1 MTATSPTYQLGHSE
15 QELDRLI
22 SQASY
27 FGDLTEHVLELAGL
41 QPGMRVLDVG
51 CGPGDVSFLAARLV
65 GPAGAVIG
73 VDAAESAIASAR
85 ARAEAARL
93 HNVHFLV
100 ADVAGLRLEMPVD
113 AIVGRLI
120 LMHLPDPA
128 AALAH
133 LRTLLVPGG
142 LMVFQEMDLAGSISD
157 PPCPLFDTTL
167 ARVRE
172 TLRRVGADPRAGLKL
187 PRMFAAAG
195 LPIPRMMLGARVES
209 GPDTSAYAQVV
220 GVVRTL
226 LTPMEQTGVA
236 TAAEVGID
244 TLEERLRAEVTAA
257 GATIVSPHYIGA
269 WSRVGDGRPPR
280 PSVTDHCGSSA

>member
-1 MTATSPTYQLGHSE
+1 MTSTPTYQLGHTE
-15 QELDRLI
+15 HELDRLI
-22 SQASY
+22 SQAAY

-73 VDAAESAIASAR
+73 VDSAESAVAAAR
-85 ARAEAARL
+85 ARAEAAGL

-100 ADVAGLRLEMPVD
+100 GDAAGVRLELPVD
-113 AIVGRLI
+113 AVVGRLI
-120 LMHLPDPA
+120 IMHLPNPA
-128 AALAH
+128 AVLAH

-167 ARVRE
+167 DRVRE
-172 TLRRVGADPRAGLKL
+172 TLRRIGADHRVGLKL
-187 PRMFAAAG
+187 PRVFAAAG
-195 LPIPRMMLGARVES
+195 LPIPRMILGARVEA
-209 GPDTSAYAQVV
+209 GPDSPAYAQVV
-220 GVVRTL
+220 GIVRTL
-226 LTPMEQTGVA
+226 LAPMAQTGVA
-236 TAAEVGID
+236 TAAEIDID

-269 WSRVGDGRPPR
+269 WTRLPVDRP
-280 PSVTDHCGSSA
+280 